1 MNRKLFANRDARRKL
16 ANMGGIVASSPEL
29 LGTAQTFQ
37 NGGTVPSRRSD
48 IESFEDFTSLRR
60 SRGPNTAR
68 EAELFNNERNAQ
80 ANVEYNK
87 IIELIRFYQKTDPDY
102 AKLLGEK
109 YAPYINRKLDEME
122 ALFNVQSG
130 DVNEISNYGIETL
143 LPRPTMDRPS
153 GDFSV
158 VSPQDPTQNYPTYSR
173 QSDKGFASIYQQPNV
188 ELTSSP
194 ILNQESEISTQNDLT
209 EFEKIRQGMDAVPEA
224 GEKVSDS
231 APVLDKELG
240 STTLNMALD
249 AIDKRQDEG
258 RISPADANFE
268 KIIASGRLS
277 EFDDVPE
284 AIGYGFERMMPP
296 IPSSEKNDESN
307 PYQADIDAAVESFT
321 GAATENN
328 FDGPIK
334 KSGSTLSGSN
344 FILTPNEGYPY
355 PTDSPELRETKPKIT
370 DEKSGSEEITVEEKE
385 TANKN
390 LENLN
395 SAISNLETGANVAE
409 AGLSAALENSG
420 VETKDLTLK
429 QKVQSMEDLF
439 GGIFGETDEDTKKAN
454 LLTAAYTFFQI
465 AAGASPNALTNI
477 ANGVA
482 LGVDKLIKDTE
493 ARKGRGDKIKMLA
506 LEQVLG
512 DERLEKKFGYD
523 KILAGLRASGQSG
536 FRKPADFSEAVR
548 QEVDRL
554 SKLMGNIGKSDQD
567 LYNQAVAN
575 ISRLPAYK
583 GMTMNTDDFSSN
595 PNIPTVEEYIKQ
607 NKILNP
613 DYSEDEIRDMYN
625 KRFPNV
631 GSKT

>member
-1 MNRKLFANRDARRKL
+1 MNVMNRKLFANRDARRRL
-16 ANMGGIVASSPEL
+16 ANMGGIMTSSPEL
-29 LGTAQTFQ
+29 MQAGQMFQTGGQIGSPTAQKVK
-37 NGGTVPSRRSD
+37 TV
-48 IESFEDFTSLRR
+48 
-60 SRGPNTAR
+60 
-68 EAELFNNERNAQ
+68 
-80 ANVEYNK
+80 K
-87 IIELIRFYQKTDPDY
+87 
-102 AKLLGEK
+102 
-109 YAPYINRKLDEME
+109 APYSGIMYDVYTDGRVVE
-122 ALFNVQSG
+122 ANSG
-130 DVNEISNYGIETL
+130 RTL
-143 LPRPTMDRPS
+143 
-153 GDFSV
+153 
-158 VSPQDPTQNYPTYSR
+158 DPTNAVQATIIRDIKALPGATNENS
-173 QSDKGFASIYQQPNV
+173 GIIAAS
-188 ELTSSP
+188 
-194 ILNQESEISTQNDLT
+194 
-209 EFEKIRQGMDAVPEA
+209 
-224 GEKVSDS
+224 
-231 APVLDKELG
+231 PVLDKELG

-249 AIDKRQDEG
+249 AIDKRRDEG
-258 RISPADANFE
+258 RISPADATFE
-268 KIIASGRLS
+268 KIIAMGRLS
-277 EFDDVPE
+277 DIEKQYPE
-284 AIGYGFERMMPP
+284 AVDYGLELIIPP
-296 IPSSEKNDESN
+296 IPPSEKNNESN
-307 PYQADIDAAVESFT
+307 PNQADIDAAVESFT

-344 FILTPNEGYPY
+344 FTLPPNEGYPY
-355 PTDSPELRETKPKIT
+355 PTDSPEFRKTKPKIT
-370 DEKSGSEEITVEEKE
+370 EEKSPAETNEKSGSEEITVEEKE
-385 TANKN
+385 AANKN

-554 SKLMGNIGKSDQD
+554 SKLMGNIGKSDQE

-583 GMTMNTDDFSSN
+583 GMTMNTDDFSTD
-595 PNIPTVEEYIKQ
+595 PNIPTLEEYIRQ
-607 NKILNP
+607 SRGPTGQGNPAYTDQDIEKIYKKKFLNV
-613 DYSEDEIRDMYN
+613 E
-625 KRFPNV
+625 
-631 GSKT
+631 